1 MEVISET
8 MRRPTAL
15 QMGFLGR
22 HLVVRVSLEFSNG
35 EVGFKTGTF
44 VCLSWCILE
53 QLHVCTGG
61 LRLVPK
67 CQALQPRPERPAP
80 GHELWGVAS
89 HPGTVEM
96 FQPRSDVTLR
106 LFPTRWPDL
115 VKIRTPPRNLGK

>member
-44 VCLSWCILE
+44 VCLSWCTLE
-53 QLHVCTGG
+53 QLHVRTGG

-67 CQALQPRPERPAP
+67 CQALQPRPECPAP
-80 GHELWGVAS
+80 GHELRKQL
-89 HPGTVEM
+89 T
-96 FQPRSDVTLR
+96 PRNSRNV
-106 LFPTRWPDL
+106 PA
-115 VKIRTPPRNLGK
+115 KIRCDIEAISN